1 LIRVIS
7 LVLSTARLEE
17 KKRRKVQRA
26 KTDYIKKKKD
36 ERSID

>member
-17 KKRRKVQRA
+17 KKKESAEGKNRLYQ
-26 KTDYIKKKKD
+26 
-36 ERSID
+36 EEEG